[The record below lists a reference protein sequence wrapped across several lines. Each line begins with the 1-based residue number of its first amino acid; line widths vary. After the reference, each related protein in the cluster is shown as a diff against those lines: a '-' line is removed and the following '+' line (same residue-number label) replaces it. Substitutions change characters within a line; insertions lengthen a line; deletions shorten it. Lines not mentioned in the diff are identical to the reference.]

1 MHHTAQHPFRGKDV
15 GGTAVSFRE
24 VVAQAIEWLQ
34 QDHRVSYRALKR
46 HFALDDDSLAD
57 LKAELIDVRRVA
69 VDHDDAMLV
78 WAGSSPSALPLDAS
92 GHRSAAAQKAPLPSE
107 PPSEP
112 HTPDAERRQLTVMF
126 CDLVGSTPLSGQ
138 LDPEDLREVVRA
150 YQRACAEV
158 IQRFDGHVRQFLGD
172 ALLVYFGWPHAHEDD
187 ARRAVRAG
195 LGMLDAMATL
205 NVSLEREKRVR
216 LAIRVGIHTG
226 LVVVGEMG
234 TGRHHEHLAL
244 GNTPNIAARLQ
255 DRAEP
260 DTVIISEA
268 TFRLVQG
275 YFDVEL
281 LGAQSLKGVAA
292 PVEIYRVAAESVEP
306 RQGRMEVPGRRGLR
320 PLVGRESEVALLAE
334 RWAQSRDGRGQVV
347 VLSGEAGIGKSR
359 LVQALYE
366 RVADEGM
373 CIVLRCSP
381 YYTNSAL
388 YPVIEHV
395 QHVMDLSRDDTA
407 EARVAKL
414 ERVLERAHVALEDA
428 VPLLAAMLA
437 WPHPGAYPAVELS
450 AERQRQRTQEI
461 LLTWLLA
468 ETERQPVLA
477 VWEDL
482 HWADPSTLELL
493 GTVLDQSPTAS
504 MLSVLTCR
512 PEFHPPW
519 SPRSHLAH
527 LTLNRLTRSQA
538 IEMARRL
545 SGGKD
550 LPEAVVEQIVT
561 KTDGVP
567 LFIEEMTKA
576 ILESGHLDENDG
588 RYATVGALPAVSIPM
603 TLHDSLMA
611 RLDRLVT
618 AKTLAQHAAV
628 IGRHFSYAVLRAV
641 SELDERTLA
650 RELGR
655 LVDAELLYQRGLPPH
670 ATYMFKHALIRDAA
684 YQSLLKRTR
693 QQHHHRIAQVLA
705 DQFPEVGATQPEL
718 LAHHFTE
725 AGLEAQALD
734 YWIRAG
740 QNAVARSANAEAIG
754 QLARAL
760 EVLRTLPDTTARAQ
774 QELTIH
780 MALGPALI
788 ATNGY
793 GALQVHETYVRAR
806 ELCHQL
812 GDTVRLFPVLRGL
825 WNRSLMRA
833 DHRET
838 QELGEQLLALADRLH
853 DPANLVEAHRA
864 LGTVLWNVGE
874 LSRAHHHLERGIAL
888 YDPGQHRSLAFVY
901 GADPGVV
908 CRLYDGIVLWTLGY
922 PERGR
927 ERMRDALSLASELSH
942 PHSVAFAFVF
952 AALLER
958 VCGDRHSA
966 REHAHAAVLLASE
979 HGIAQWLAGAT
990 VLLGSVLVLEGQH
1003 ADGIGRIHHG
1013 MASWRAASAEILRPV
1028 WLALLA
1034 EAYRECGDYRGG
1046 VRALDEALALISRAE
1061 EHWYEPEVLR
1071 LKGEMTLALSPDD
1084 HVGAL
1089 ACFERAMA
1097 IARHQGARS
1106 WELRTTVSVSLLCQR
1121 RGENEE
1127 ARRLLAPILGWF
1139 TEGSDTADLE
1149 VARQLLKALSE

>member
-1 MHHTAQHPFRGKDV
+1 MALT
-15 GGTAVSFRE
+15 FRE

-34 QDHRVSYRALKR
+34 QDYRVSYRALTR
-46 HFALDDDSLAD
+46 QFALDDDSLAD
-57 LKAELIDVRRVA
+57 LKAELVDVRRVA
-69 VDHDDAMLV
+69 VEHDGAMLV
-78 WAGSSPSALPLDAS
+78 WAGP
-92 GHRSAAAQKAPLPSE
+92 SAAAPPSGASGGQLAAAGARPLPPESPPE
-107 PPSEP
+107 PR
-112 HTPDAERRQLTVMF
+112 TPDAERRQLTVMF

-150 YQRACAEV
+150 YQRTCAEV

-172 ALLVYFGWPHAHEDD
+172 ALLVYFGWPRAHEDD

-195 LGMLDAMATL
+195 LGMLDAMTIL
-205 NVSLEREKRVR
+205 NANLEREKRVR

-234 TGRHHEHLAL
+234 SGRHHEHLAL

-260 DTVIISEA
+260 DTVIVSEA

-275 YFDVEL
+275 YFDVEP
-281 LGAQSLKGVAA
+281 LGPQSLRGVAA
-292 PVEIYRVAAESVEP
+292 PVEVFRVAGESVDE
-306 RQGRMEVPGRRGLR
+306 RQGRMEVAGRRGLR

-366 RVADEGM
+366 RVSGEGT

-388 YPVIEHV
+388 YPVIDHV
-395 QHVMDLSRDDTA
+395 QHVMDVSRDDTP
-407 EARVAKL
+407 EACVAKL
-414 ERVLERAHVALEDA
+414 ERVLDRAHVPLEEA

-437 WPHPGAYPAVELS
+437 WPHPSAYPVVELS
-450 AERQRQRTQEI
+450 AERQRQKTQEI

-493 GTVLDQSPTAS
+493 GAVLDQSPTAS

-519 SPRSHLAH
+519 SPRSHLAQ

-545 SGGKD
+545 SGDKT
-550 LPEAVVEQIVT
+550 LPETVVEQIVT

-576 ILESGHLDENDG
+576 IVESGHLADG
-588 RYATVGALPAVSIPM
+588 RYETVGALPTVAIPT

-693 QQHHHRIAQVLA
+693 QQHHQRIAQVLA
-705 DQFPEVGATQPEL
+705 EQFPEVGATQPEL

-725 AGLEAQALD
+725 AGLEEQALG
-734 YWIRAG
+734 YWIQAG
-740 QNAVARSANAEAIG
+740 QNAVARSANVEAIG
-754 QLARAL
+754 QLTRAL

-788 ATNGY
+788 ATTGY
-793 GALQVHETYVRAR
+793 GTLEVHETYVRAR
-806 ELCHQL
+806 ELCYQL

-833 DHRET
+833 DHQET

-874 LSRAHHHLERGIAL
+874 LSSAHDHLASGIAL
-888 YDPGQHRSLAFVY
+888 YDPRQHRSLAFLY

-927 ERMRDALSLASELSH
+927 ERMREALSLASELSH

-958 VCGDRHSA
+958 VCGDTQSA
-966 REHAHAAVLLASE
+966 REHTHAAVLLGSE

-990 VLLGSVLVLEGQH
+990 VLLGSVLVLEGQQG
-1003 ADGIGRIHHG
+1003 AGIDRIHHG

-1034 EAYRECGDYRGG
+1034 EACRECGDYRGA
-1046 VRALDEALALISRAE
+1046 VRALDEALVLISRSG

-1071 LKGEMTLALSPDD
+1071 LKGEMMLALSPDD
-1084 HVGAL
+1084 RGGAQG
-1089 ACFERAMA
+1089 CFERALA
-1097 IARHQGARS
+1097 IARQQAARS
-1106 WELRTTVSVSLLCQR
+1106 WELRIAVSLGRLWQR
-1121 RGENEE
+1121 HGRAED
-1127 ARRLLAPILGWF
+1127 ARQLLAPILGWF
-1139 TEGSDTADLE
+1139 TEGADTPDLT
-1149 VARQLLKALSE
+1149 VARELLESLSG

>member
-1 MHHTAQHPFRGKDV
+1 MALTFRQ
-15 GGTAVSFRE
+15 
-24 VVAQAIEWLQ
+24 VVAQAVEWLQ
-34 QDHRVSYRALKR
+34 QDQRVSYRALKR
-46 HFALDDDSLAD
+46 QFALDDDWLAD
-57 LKAELIDVRRVA
+57 LKAELVDIRCVA
-69 VDHDDAMLV
+69 VDHDGAMLV
-78 WAGSSPSALPLDAS
+78 WIGPSATGPPS
-92 GHRSAAAQKAPLPSE
+92 GEMGRPPAVAEARPLPPGPPAE
-107 PPSEP
+107 PR
-112 HTPDAERRQLTVMF
+112 TPDAERRQLTVMF

-150 YQRACAEV
+150 YQRTCAEV

-172 ALLVYFGWPHAHEDD
+172 ALLVYFGWPYAHEDD
-187 ARRAVRAG
+187 ARRAVRSA
-195 LGMLDAMATL
+195 LGMLDAMAAL
-205 NVSLEREKRVR
+205 NENLERDKRVR

-234 TGRHHEHLAL
+234 SGRHHEHLAL

-268 TFRLVQG
+268 TFRLVRG
-275 YFDVEL
+275 HFAVEP
-281 LGAQSLKGVAA
+281 LGPQSLRGVAE
-292 PVEIYRVAAESVEP
+292 PVEVYRVAGENVDE
-306 RQGRMEVPGRRGLR
+306 RHGRMEMPGGRGLR

-366 RVADEGM
+366 RAAGEGV

-395 QHVMDLSRDDTA
+395 QHVMDVSRDDTA
-407 EARVAKL
+407 EVRVAKL
-414 ERVLERAHVALEDA
+414 ERVLERARVPLNEA

-437 WPHPGAYPAVELS
+437 WPHPGPYPAVELS
-450 AERQRQRTQEI
+450 AERQRQKTQEI

-493 GTVLDQSPTAS
+493 GAVLDQSPTAS

-519 SPRSHLAH
+519 SPRSHLAQ
-527 LTLNRLTRSQA
+527 LTLNRLTRPQV

-545 SGGKD
+545 SGGKT
-550 LPEAVVEQIVT
+550 LPDPVVEQIVT

-576 ILESGHLDENDG
+576 ILESGHLAEAGDRHENAG
-588 RYATVGALPAVSIPM
+588 SLPTVAIPT

-650 RELGR
+650 RELAR

-705 DQFPEVGATQPEL
+705 EQFPEVGATQPEL
-718 LAHHFTE
+718 LAHHLTE
-725 AGLEAQALD
+725 AGLAEQALG
-734 YWIRAG
+734 YWIQAG

-754 QLARAL
+754 QLIRAL

-780 MALGPALI
+780 MAMGPALI
-788 ATNGY
+788 ATTGY
-793 GALQVHETYVRAR
+793 GTLQVHETYARAR

-833 DHRET
+833 DHQET
-838 QELGEQLLALADRLH
+838 QELGEQLLDLATRLG
-853 DPANLVEAHRA
+853 DPGNLVEAHRA
-864 LGTVLWNVGE
+864 LGTVLWNMGE
-874 LSRAHHHLERGIAL
+874 LLRAHDQLSRGIAL
-888 YDPGQHRSLAFVY
+888 YDPRRHRSLAFVY

-922 PERGR
+922 PERGG
-927 ERMRDALSLASELSH
+927 ERMREALSLASGLSH

-958 VCGDRHSA
+958 VCGDTPSA
-966 REHAHAAVLLASE
+966 REHAHAAVQLASE
-979 HGIAQWLAGAT
+979 HGIAQWLAAAT
-990 VLLGSVLVLEGQH
+990 VLLGSVLAVEGEH
-1003 ADGIGRIHHG
+1003 GAGIDRIHHG
-1013 MASWRAASAEILRPV
+1013 MAAWRAASAEILRPV

-1034 EAYRECGDYRGG
+1034 GACRDCGDYRGG
-1046 VRALDEALALISRAE
+1046 VRALDEALTLISRTK

-1071 LKGEMTLALSPDD
+1071 LKGELMLALSPDD
-1084 HVGAL
+1084 RDDAQ
-1089 ACFERAMA
+1089 ACFERALA
-1097 IARHQGARS
+1097 IARQQVARS
-1106 WELRTTVSVSLLCQR
+1106 WELRISVSLSRLWQR
-1121 RGENEE
+1121 HGQVDD
-1127 ARRLLAPILGWF
+1127 ARRLLAPVLDWF
-1139 TEGSDTADLE
+1139 TEGLHTPDLAA
-1149 VARQLLKALSE
+1149 ARKLLESLPG